1 MKIESLLHVFLKL
14 VHFIRLGKGDRLHIS
29 KAVYRLVGCHRASRD
44 FISGGAYEYD
54 RLSRVVVDKC
64 PPLVQPTLTEAATPP
79 TRVVMWDGGGMKSS
93 GGNLSYPCGPHERR
107 GGARSSTDL
116 RDAESR

>member
-1 MKIESLLHVFLKL
+1 MHL
-14 VHFIRLGKGDRLHIS
+14 S
-29 KAVYRLVGCHRASRD
+29 KAVYMYRLVGCHGASRD

-54 RLSRVVVDKC
+54 RLSRVVADKC